1 MKKTIEERL
10 SIIKELDQIN
20 IDSIVS
26 LLKEIIISGNTIF
39 GVAMEEVLLRLII
52 YQLSY

>member
-26 LLKEIIISGNTIF
+26 LLKKLLFLCNTIF

-52 YQLSY
+52 YHLSY